1 MIGDGSLTAD
11 GRVTDPGSVGGA
23 LARSRD
29 ELGAAGYADPAR
41 EADEIYAALV
51 QGPVSAAW
59 QAREERIPA
68 ARLAALR
75 EAVRR
80 RVAGWP
86 QAYATGWAAFRGQW
100 LEVDRRVLI
109 PRPET
114 EGLVEL
120 VMEWVRGCA
129 GAPVPRHAGT
139 AADVG
144 TGSGAIALALA
155 LEGPFDRVWAIER
168 SPDALAVARGN
179 VRRLGVA
186 GRVRAVQGD
195 LLEPLAGRQVDVV
208 VSNPPYIAT
217 AELAELDASV
227 RDFEPVPALD
237 GGADGLG
244 PTRRLAE
251 AARRTLAPGGLI
263 ALEVDSRRATET
275 AVAVEAAGFPA
286 VAIAYD
292 LFHRPRY
299 VWAEHPGA

>member
-1 MIGDGSLTAD
+1 
-11 GRVTDPGSVGGA
+11 VTDPGSVGGA